1 VSFHLSKYAPS
12 THRFDFAIT
21 LCVIGIIAACLLHYL
36 NDAQYEFEKAIQ
48 KSELSNL
55 QLGITETWVHNNV
68 SNKPINME
76 ALKNSNPM
84 LLIAAKPNNYIGE
97 HAQAPRDSRAIWY
110 FNTHRKQLTY
120 VFSNGLEASYILVC
134 RAGQANAFLV
144 SAGG

>member
-1 VSFHLSKYAPS
+1 M
-12 THRFDFAIT
+12 

-134 RAGQANAFLV
+134 RAGQANASLV